1 MSTPKFDRT
10 GSSHIDN
17 AVKVE
22 PTARSRKSIL
32 ITIALCSTLPMLGGC
47 AAAGLVAA
55 LSQNNPRAST
65 STVLTGAANLV
76 ATPVPLTS
84 SINWAG
90 SDGLIL
96 VTVDNSGELVIDV
109 DDPISRPIITSISVQ
124 GDGSISGISYT
135 SSFGTTVFTSDDI
148 TIEGSSIKGEK
159 DDVIFGVI
167 RQDYSHFGIWVQDWG
182 YNSAYLAG
190 SYSGDRSST
199 SLPASGTANYSG
211 AFSGYYINRSG
222 SLLGTYGPASA
233 AVNFTTRTGT
243 FSAPTVS
250 LTSGASSS
258 NLGFNGSFGI
268 SDSTFSGAVSNN
280 QGDSG
285 FIFGEFFGPSAA
297 EMAGLFSMEGSGI
310 EIHAGSFGLRKQ

>member
-1 MSTPKFDRT
+1 MSTPNFDRT
-10 GSSHIDN
+10 GSSHFDN
-17 AVKVE
+17 AFKVE
-22 PTARSRKSIL
+22 LNARSRKSFL
-32 ITIALCSTLPMLGGC
+32 IAIALFSTLPMLGGC

-55 LSQNNPRAST
+55 LSQNNPKAST

-76 ATPVPLTS
+76 ATPVPLTPQ
-84 SINWAG
+84 INWAG

-96 VTVDNSGELVIDV
+96 VTVDNSGESVIDV
-109 DDPISRPIITSISVQ
+109 DDPFSRPITTSISVE

-135 SSFGTTVFTSDDI
+135 AEGVTTVFTSDEI

-159 DDVIFGVI
+159 DDVIFGVV
-167 RQDYSHFGIWVQDWG
+167 RQDYSHFGVWAQEWS
-182 YNSAYLAG
+182 YNSVYLAG

-199 SLPASGTANYSG
+199 SLPASGVANYSG

-233 AVNFTTRTGT
+233 AVNFTTRSGT

-258 NLGFNGSFGI
+258 NLGFYGSFGF
-268 SDSTFSGAVSNN
+268 SDSTFSGDVSNN

-285 FIFGEFFGPSAA
+285 LIFGEFFGPSAA
-297 EMAGLFSMEGSGI
+297 EMAGLFSMQGSGI